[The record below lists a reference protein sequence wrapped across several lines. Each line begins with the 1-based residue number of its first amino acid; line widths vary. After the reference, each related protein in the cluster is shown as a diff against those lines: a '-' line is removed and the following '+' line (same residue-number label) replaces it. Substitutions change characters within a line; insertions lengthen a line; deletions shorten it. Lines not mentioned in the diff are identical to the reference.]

1 VVRNT
6 IGRLKSDLT
15 QRRQANKR
23 LEESLLAKTKA
34 LANLDGTYQ
43 TRVVELEAKAKLL
56 ANVETQAE
64 QLEELRTG
72 EENRLKEVQ
81 KEVSKQTR
89 PYQTLPDQIRPRER
103 EHPPTPRYIYI
114 PRSTPLT
121 LPTSPPPNPNPNPN
135 PNPTRLA
142 S

>member
-1 VVRNT
+1 MVRNT

-89 PYQTLPDQIRPRER
+89 PYQTLPDQTRSDQTER
-103 EHPPTPRYIYI
+103 KRTPTHSQIYIYTQIYTTHPPN
-114 PRSTPLT
+114 
-121 LPTSPPPNPNPNPN
+121 LPTP
-135 PNPTRLA
+135 
-142 S
+142 